1 MKMKNFVVSLVALF
15 AATSAFAS
23 EPLAINLNNV
33 STKTVTKKTEG
44 PAFGPQT
51 FASLPVVKNNGQ
63 AFGLDLAVLIE
74 KHEEKVA
81 LLRPLGKYTVAGV
94 NLQTVASAS
103 VSTNGKKLNGG
114 LGVLAEVGEVT
125 PGVDVALGVVAPVV
139 ELANGSIR
147 SNDWSP
153 VLRTRIEPNTVVR
166 NVVSVPLK
174 VEKTARRVVIKLV
187 NDINHAL

>member
-1 MKMKNFVVSLVALF
+1 MLKA
-15 AATSAFAS
+15 
-23 EPLAINLNNV
+23 
-33 STKTVTKKTEG
+33 
-44 PAFGPQT
+44 
-51 FASLPVVKNNGQ
+51 
-63 AFGLDLAVLIE
+63 

-114 LGVLAEVGEVT
+114 LGVLAEVGVVT
-125 PGVDVALGVVAPVV
+125 PGFDVALGVVAPVV
-139 ELANGSIR
+139 ELANCYIR
-147 SNDWSP
+147 SHDWSP

>member
-1 MKMKNFVVSLVALF
+1 MKNFVVSLVALF

-81 LLRPLGKYTVAGV
+81 LLRPLGKYKVAGV

-125 PGVDVALGVVAPVV
+125 PGVDVALGVVAPAVN
-139 ELANGSIR
+139 LANGSIT

-153 VLRTRIEPNTVVR
+153 VLRTSIEPNTVVR
-166 NVVSVPLK
+166 NVVSIPFRA
-174 VEKTARRVVIKLV
+174 EKTARRVVIKLV
-187 NDINHAL
+187 NDINNVL